1 METDSNKNE
10 SAKKENNLSTFTRTV
25 IDINELKSVL
35 KPGSNHGVCGGRNL
49 GNTCFMNSSI
59 ACLSNCTEL
68 TTYFLTKKFLK
79 DINETNKE
87 GLGGRL
93 AKAWYNLLEQ
103 YWNSDIRAGN
113 PSEVKSCVAKKV
125 RKFAGFSQQDS
136 NEFMTEFLSLLS
148 EDLNKTDKKEYKQ
161 LKEKGDNETDL
172 ECAKRFWNLHIKLND
187 SIVTDLFSG
196 LLKSEVHCPNCKFIN
211 ITFDPFNTL
220 TLPIPSLR
228 ELNIELQFYYIPKYS
243 LRNNCR
249 FQSNIGKNCTFKE
262 LMEKIQ
268 SVKGFNYDLK
278 NSKFKFM
285 KVSKEKFETFL
296 DENDTVKNA
305 GFLFIF
311 DNLEKEGKKNITI
324 PLYLYK
330 NRELSSFPK
339 LLFLEEDNNFDTFKK
354 KIYYLIRKYIKIPFK
369 EDKFKV
375 DEEIEKFINKEKEEN
390 IDELLKLLDKEYSE
404 IFNSQ
409 EENIQNFITNFPYRI
424 AIRKKFD
431 DKNEICIF
439 DGKNNLE
446 NLKEFGISKDTDT
459 IGNLLNK
466 IKEGE
471 YFLDLLINSNS
482 DFSKEN
488 INFNECKNT
497 YEIKS
502 KEGKL
507 NLEKLLDYFCTR
519 EHLDKGNEW
528 RCGKCNK
535 HVEATKNFSIFYVPR
550 LLIICLSRFSKRGYG
565 YSKNDEYIDFPL
577 ENLDMGKYICGPD
590 KENSKYDLFAVSQH
604 FGGTGGGHYTA
615 VCRNM
620 DGKWYDYN
628 DSSCSP
634 DSSSNV
640 VSSSAYVL
648 FYRRHNW

>member
-161 LKEKGDNETDL
+161 LKEKGENETDL

-296 DENDTVKNA
+296 DENDSVKNA

-330 NRELSSFPK
+330 NRELSSFPQ
-339 LLFLEEDNNFDTFKK
+339 LLFLEEDNNYDTFKR

-439 DGKNNLE
+439 DGKNNLD
-446 NLKEFGISKDTDT
+446 NLKEFGISKDTDS
-459 IGNLLNK
+459 ICNLLNK

-488 INFNECKNT
+488 INFKECKNT

-528 RCGKCNK
+528 RCGNCNK

>member
-1 METDSNKNE
+1 METDPNKNE

-243 LRNNCR
+243 FRNNYS
-249 FQSNIGKNCTFKE
+249 FQANIEKNCTFKE
-262 LMEKIQ
+262 LIEKIRN
-268 SVKGFNYDLK
+268 VKGFNYDLK
-278 NSKFKFM
+278 NCKFKFM
-285 KVSKEKFETFL
+285 KVSKQKFETFL

-311 DNLEKEGKKNITI
+311 DNIEKEGKKNITI

-330 NRELSSFPK
+330 NRELSSFPR
-339 LLFLEEDNNFDTFKK
+339 LLFLEEDNNFDTFKR
-354 KIYYLIRKYIKIPFK
+354 KIYYLIRKYIKIHFK
-369 EDKFKV
+369 EDKFNV
-375 DEEIEKFINKEKEEN
+375 DKEIEKFINKEKEEN
-390 IDELLKLLDKEYSE
+390 IDELLNLLDKEYSE
-404 IFNSQ
+404 IFNSK

-466 IKEGE
+466 VKEGE

>member
-1 METDSNKNE
+1 METDPNKNE

-330 NRELSSFPK
+330 NRELSSFPQ
-339 LLFLEEDNNFDTFKK
+339 LLFLEEDNNYDTFKR

-439 DGKNNLE
+439 DGKNNLD
-446 NLKEFGISKDTDT
+446 NLKEFGISKDTDS
-459 IGNLLNK
+459 ICNLLNK

-488 INFNECKNT
+488 INFKECKNT

-528 RCGKCNK
+528 RCGNCNK

-590 KENSKYDLFAVSQH
+590 KDNSKYDLFAVSQH

>member
-1 METDSNKNE
+1 METDPNKNE

-161 LKEKGDNETDL
+161 LKEKGENETDL

-243 LRNNCR
+243 FRNNCS
-249 FQSNIGKNCTFKE
+249 FQANIEKNCTFKE
-262 LMEKIQ
+262 LIEKIRN
-268 SVKGFNYDLK
+268 VKGFNYDLK
-278 NSKFKFM
+278 NCKFKFM
-285 KVSKEKFETFL
+285 KVSKQKFETFL

-311 DNLEKEGKKNITI
+311 DNIEKEGKKNITI

-330 NRELSSFPK
+330 NRELSSFPR
-339 LLFLEEDNNFDTFKK
+339 LLFLEEDNNFDTFKR
-354 KIYYLIRKYIKIPFK
+354 KIYYLIRKYIKIHFK
-369 EDKFKV
+369 EDKFNV
-375 DEEIEKFINKEKEEN
+375 DKEIEKFINKEKEEN
-390 IDELLKLLDKEYSE
+390 IDELLNLLDKEYSE
-404 IFNSQ
+404 IFNSK

-446 NLKEFGISKDTDT
+446 NLKEFGISKDADS
-459 IGNLLNK
+459 ICNLLNK

-471 YFLDLLINSNS
+471 YFLDLLINPNS

-488 INFNECKNT
+488 INFNECKIT

-528 RCGKCNK
+528 RCGQCNK

-550 LLIICLSRFSKRGYG
+550 ILIICLSRFSKRGYG

-590 KENSKYDLFAVSQH
+590 KDNSKYDLFAVSQH

>member
-161 LKEKGDNETDL
+161 LKEKEDNETDL

-243 LRNNCR
+243 FRNNCS
-249 FQSNIGKNCTFKE
+249 FQANIEKNCTFKE
-262 LMEKIQ
+262 LIEKIRN
-268 SVKGFNYDLK
+268 VKGFNYDLK
-278 NSKFKFM
+278 NCKFKFM
-285 KVSKEKFETFL
+285 KVSKQKFETFL

-311 DNLEKEGKKNITI
+311 DNIEKEGKKNITI

-330 NRELSSFPK
+330 NRELSSFPR
-339 LLFLEEDNNFDTFKK
+339 LLFLEEDNNFDTFKR
-354 KIYYLIRKYIKIPFK
+354 KIYYLIRKYIKIHFK
-369 EDKFKV
+369 EDKFNV
-375 DEEIEKFINKEKEEN
+375 DKEIEKFINKEKEEN
-390 IDELLKLLDKEYSE
+390 IDELLNLLDKEYSE
-404 IFNSQ
+404 IFNSK

-446 NLKEFGISKDTDT
+446 SLKEFGISKDTDT

-565 YSKNDEYIDFPL
+565 YGKNDEYIDFPL

>member
-1 METDSNKNE
+1 MKY
-10 SAKKENNLSTFTRTV
+10 KYFFKLNNLSTFTRTV

-103 YWNSDIRAGN
+103 YWNSAIRAGN

-161 LKEKGDNETDL
+161 LKEKGENETDL

-311 DNLEKEGKKNITI
+311 DNMEKEGKKNITI

-369 EDKFKV
+369 EDKFNV
-375 DEEIEKFINKEKEEN
+375 DKEIEKFINKEKEEN

>member
-1 METDSNKNE
+1 METDPNKNE

-161 LKEKGDNETDL
+161 LKEKGENETDL

-330 NRELSSFPK
+330 NRELSSFPQ
-339 LLFLEEDNNFDTFKK
+339 LLFLEEDNNYDTFKR

-439 DGKNNLE
+439 DGKNNLD
-446 NLKEFGISKDTDT
+446 NLKEFGISKDTDS
-459 IGNLLNK
+459 ICNLLNK

-488 INFNECKNT
+488 INFKECKNT

>member
-1 METDSNKNE
+1 METDPNKNE

-249 FQSNIGKNCTFKE
+249 FQANIEKNCTFKE
-262 LMEKIQ
+262 LIEKIRN
-268 SVKGFNYDLK
+268 VKGFNYDLK

-311 DNLEKEGKKNITI
+311 DNIEKEGKKNITI

-369 EDKFKV
+369 EDKFNV
-375 DEEIEKFINKEKEEN
+375 DKEIEKFINKEKEEN
-390 IDELLKLLDKEYSE
+390 IDELLNLLDKEYSE
-404 IFNSQ
+404 IFNSK

-565 YSKNDEYIDFPL
+565 YGKNDEYIDFPL

>member
-1 METDSNKNE
+1 METDPNKNE

-25 IDINELKSVL
+25 ININELKSVL

-161 LKEKGDNETDL
+161 LKEKGDNESDL

-249 FQSNIGKNCTFKE
+249 FQANIEKNCTFKE
-262 LMEKIQ
+262 LIEKIRN
-268 SVKGFNYDLK
+268 VKGFNYDLK

-285 KVSKEKFETFL
+285 KVSNKKFETFL
-296 DENDTVKNA
+296 DENDSVKNA

-311 DNLEKEGKKNITI
+311 DNMEKEGKKNITI

-354 KIYYLIRKYIKIPFK
+354 KIYHLIRKYIKIPFK
-369 EDKFKV
+369 EDKFNV
-375 DEEIEKFINKEKEEN
+375 DKEIEKFINKEKEEN
-390 IDELLKLLDKEYSE
+390 IDELLNLLDKEYSE
-404 IFNSQ
+404 IFNSK

-439 DGKNNLE
+439 DGKNNLD

-565 YSKNDEYIDFPL
+565 YGKNDEYIDFPL

>member
-1 METDSNKNE
+1 METDPNKNE

-161 LKEKGDNETDL
+161 LKEKGDNESDL

-249 FQSNIGKNCTFKE
+249 FQANIEKNCTFKE
-262 LMEKIQ
+262 LIEKIRN
-268 SVKGFNYDLK
+268 VKGFNYDLK

-285 KVSKEKFETFL
+285 KVSNKKFETFL
-296 DENDTVKNA
+296 DENDSVKNA

-311 DNLEKEGKKNITI
+311 DNMEKEGKKNITI

-339 LLFLEEDNNFDTFKK
+339 LLFFEEDNNFDTFKK

-369 EDKFKV
+369 EDKFNV
-375 DEEIEKFINKEKEEN
+375 DKEIEKFINKEKEEN
-390 IDELLKLLDKEYSE
+390 IDELLNLLDKEYSE
-404 IFNSQ
+404 IFNSK

>member
-1 METDSNKNE
+1 METDPNKNE

-243 LRNNCR
+243 FRNNCS
-249 FQSNIGKNCTFKE
+249 FQANIEKNCTFKE
-262 LMEKIQ
+262 LIEKIRN
-268 SVKGFNYDLK
+268 VKGFNYDLK
-278 NSKFKFM
+278 NCKFKFM
-285 KVSKEKFETFL
+285 KVSKQKFETFL

-339 LLFLEEDNNFDTFKK
+339 LLFLEEDNNFDTFKR
-354 KIYYLIRKYIKIPFK
+354 KIYYLIRKYIKIHFK
-369 EDKFKV
+369 EDKFNV
-375 DEEIEKFINKEKEEN
+375 DKEIEKFINKEKGDN
-390 IDELLKLLDKEYSE
+390 VDELLNLLDKEYNE
-404 IFNSQ
+404 IFNSK

-565 YSKNDEYIDFPL
+565 YGKNDEYIDFPL

>member
-1 METDSNKNE
+1 METESNKNE
-10 SAKKENNLSTFTRTV
+10 SDKKESNLSTFTRTV

-68 TTYFLTKKFLK
+68 TTYFLTKKYLK

-125 RKFAGFSQQDS
+125 HKFAGFSQQDS

-161 LKEKGDNETDL
+161 LKEKGNDESDL

-196 LLKSEVHCPNCKFIN
+196 LLKSEVHCPNCNFIN

-220 TLPIPSLR
+220 TLPIPSSKDLNVDLR
-228 ELNIELQFYYIPKYS
+228 CFYIPKYS
-243 LRNNCR
+243 LRNNCG
-249 FQSNIGKNCTFKE
+249 FSASIGKNCTLKD
-262 LMEKIQ
+262 LIEKIQ
-268 SVKGFNYDLK
+268 NIKGFNYDLK
-278 NSKFKFM
+278 NSKLKFM
-285 KVSKEKFETFL
+285 KVVNKKFEEFL
-296 DENDTVKNA
+296 DENDSVKNA

-311 DNLEKEGKKNITI
+311 DNMEQEGKKNITI
-324 PLYLYK
+324 PLYYYK
-330 NRELSSFPK
+330 NRELSSFPR
-339 LLFLEEDNNFDTFKK
+339 LLFLEEDNNFDIFKR
-354 KIYYLIRKYIKIPFK
+354 KIYYLIRKYVKIPFK
-369 EDKFKV
+369 EDTFKV
-375 DEEIEKFINKEKEEN
+375 DEEIEKFINKEKGDN
-390 IDELLKLLDKEYSE
+390 VDELLSLLDKEYNE
-404 IFNSQ
+404 IFNSK
-409 EENIQNFITNFPYRI
+409 EENIQNFINNFPYRI
-424 AIRKKFD
+424 SIKKKFD
-431 DKNEICIF
+431 DKNEMCIF
-439 DGKNNLE
+439 DGKNNLDC
-446 NLKEFGISKDTDT
+446 LKEFGISKDTDSVN
-459 IGNLLNK
+459 NLLNK

-471 YFLDLLINSNS
+471 YFLCLSINSNS
-482 DFSKEN
+482 DFSKEK
-488 INFNECKNT
+488 INFNECKNV

-502 KEGKL
+502 KDGNL

-519 EHLDKGNEW
+519 ELLDKGNEW
-528 RCGKCNK
+528 RCGNCNK
-535 HVEATKNFSIFYVPR
+535 QVEATKNFSIFYVPR
-550 LLIICLSRFSKRGYG
+550 LLIICLNRFSKRGYG
-565 YSKNDEYIDFPL
+565 YGKNDEFIDFPL

-590 KENSKYDLFAVSQH
+590 KDHSKYDLFAVSQH

-634 DSSSNV
+634 ESSSSV

>member
-1 METDSNKNE
+1 
-10 SAKKENNLSTFTRTV
+10 
-25 IDINELKSVL
+25 
-35 KPGSNHGVCGGRNL
+35 
-49 GNTCFMNSSI
+49 MNSSI

-161 LKEKGDNETDL
+161 LKEKGENETDL

-330 NRELSSFPK
+330 NRELSSFPQ
-339 LLFLEEDNNFDTFKK
+339 LLFLEEDNNYDTFKR

-439 DGKNNLE
+439 DGKNNLD
-446 NLKEFGISKDTDT
+446 NLKEFGISKDTDS
-459 IGNLLNK
+459 ICNLLNK

-488 INFNECKNT
+488 INFKECKNT

-528 RCGKCNK
+528 RCGNCNK

>member
-161 LKEKGDNETDL
+161 LKEKGDNESDL

-262 LMEKIQ
+262 LMEKIRN
-268 SVKGFNYDLK
+268 VKGFNYDLK
-278 NSKFKFM
+278 NCKFKFM
-285 KVSKEKFETFL
+285 KVSKQKFETFL

-311 DNLEKEGKKNITI
+311 DNIEKEGKKNITI

-330 NRELSSFPK
+330 NRELSSFPQ
-339 LLFLEEDNNFDTFKK
+339 LLFLEEDNNYDTFKR

-439 DGKNNLE
+439 DGKNNLD
-446 NLKEFGISKDTDT
+446 NLKEFGISKDTDS
-459 IGNLLNK
+459 ICNLLNK

>member
-68 TTYFLTKKFLK
+68 TTYFLTKNFLK

-161 LKEKGDNETDL
+161 LKEKGDNESDL

-243 LRNNCR
+243 FRNNCS
-249 FQSNIGKNCTFKE
+249 FQANIEKNCTFKE
-262 LMEKIQ
+262 LIEKIRN
-268 SVKGFNYDLK
+268 VKGFNYDLK
-278 NSKFKFM
+278 NCKFKFM
-285 KVSKEKFETFL
+285 KVSKQKFETFL

-311 DNLEKEGKKNITI
+311 DNIEKEGKKNITI

-330 NRELSSFPK
+330 NRELSSFPR

-369 EDKFKV
+369 EDKFNV
-375 DEEIEKFINKEKEEN
+375 DKEIEKFINKEKEEN
-390 IDELLKLLDKEYSE
+390 IDELLNLLDKEYSE
-404 IFNSQ
+404 IFNSK

-565 YSKNDEYIDFPL
+565 YGKNDEYIDFPL